1 MDTTLHMG
9 VLNYTKRSYS
19 LGKDAIQRLFM
30 HAIPHEIAWG
40 EIYFTPLLLVA
51 ALAYGLTLL
60 TTKMS
65 VKTGLYRYISHPTLA
80 EICLFVIFT
89 GVISQVISIV

>member
-1 MDTTLHMG
+1 
-9 VLNYTKRSYS
+9 
-19 LGKDAIQRLFM
+19 M

-40 EIYFTPLLLVA
+40 EVYFTPVLLVA
-51 ALAYGLTLL
+51 TLAYGLTLL
-60 TTKMS
+60 TTKIS
-65 VKTGLYRYISHPTLA
+65 VRTGIYRYLSHPTLA

>member
-1 MDTTLHMG
+1 M
-9 VLNYTKRSYS
+9 N
-19 LGKDAIQRLFM
+19 
-30 HAIPHEIAWG
+30 
-40 EIYFTPLLLVA
+40 
-51 ALAYGLTLL
+51 LAYGLTLL

-89 GVISQVISIV
+89 GAFSQVISIV

>member
-1 MDTTLHMG
+1 
-9 VLNYTKRSYS
+9 
-19 LGKDAIQRLFM
+19 M

-40 EIYFTPLLLVA
+40 EVYFTPQLLVA
-51 ALAYGLTLL
+51 ALAYGFTLL
-60 TTKMS
+60 ATKVS
-65 VKTGLYRYISHPTLA
+65 VKTGLYRYISPPTLA

>member
-1 MDTTLHMG
+1 
-9 VLNYTKRSYS
+9 
-19 LGKDAIQRLFM
+19 M

-40 EIYFTPLLLVA
+40 EVYFTPLLLVA
-51 ALAYGLTLL
+51 ALAYGFTLIA
-60 TTKMS
+60 TKIS

-80 EICLFVIFT
+80 ESSLFVIFS